1 MRTPHDAVL
10 QTKYNKLISIIEEYH
25 LLDLWEDMVADLD
38 GLDLDISQLCNL
50 AEALLSKNLVLTT
63 EFHLK
68 DRRWKKQY
76 NLMRN
81 VDSVSTMKF

>member
-10 QTKYNKLISIIEEYH
+10 QTKYNKLISIIEKYD

-38 GLDLDISQLCNL
+38 GLDISQLCNL

-68 DRRWKKQY
+68 DKR
-76 NLMRN
+76 
-81 VDSVSTMKF
+81 

>member
-10 QTKYNKLISIIEEYH
+10 QAKYNKLISIIEKYN

-38 GLDLDISQLCNL
+38 GLSISQLCNL
-50 AEALLSKNLVLTT
+50 AEALLSKNLVLST

-68 DRRWKKQY
+68 D
-76 NLMRN
+76 
-81 VDSVSTMKF
+81 SVNG

>member
-10 QTKYNKLISIIEEYH
+10 QTKYNKLISIIEKYN

-38 GLDLDISQLCNL
+38 GLDISQLCNL
-50 AEALLSKNLVLTT
+50 AEALLNKNLVLKT

-68 DRRWKKQY
+68 D
-76 NLMRN
+76 
-81 VDSVSTMKF
+81 